1 MGILNF
7 YRIGKLHVV
16 DEMCALEFKE
26 NLDYWQ
32 IDEEE
37 MEGELYG
44 VPNVRNHVQLGVSL
58 RELYC
63 VVDTSYGLGRSLWDC
78 RPALPKGQKYQMVKT
93 QTESYV
99 RRLVV

>member
-37 MEGELYG
+37 MEGELYW
-44 VPNVRNHVQLGVSL
+44 VPKVRKHVKLGVVLSHSSL
-58 RELYC
+58 LS
-63 VVDTSYGLGRSLWDC
+63 VFGLSATSTYDSYLPLIFGIFGLI
-78 RPALPKGQKYQMVKT
+78 
-93 QTESYV
+93 
-99 RRLVV
+99 

>member
-37 MEGELYG
+37 MEGELYR
-44 VPNVRNHVQLGVSL
+44 VFKCKVSFL
-58 RELYC
+58 NFKIPTL
-63 VVDTSYGLGRSLWDC
+63 TWGIL
-78 RPALPKGQKYQMVKT
+78 
-93 QTESYV
+93 
-99 RRLVV
+99 

>member
-37 MEGELYG
+37 MEGELYR
-44 VPNVRNHVQLGVSL
+44 VPKCKVSFL
-58 RELYC
+58 NFKIP
-63 VVDTSYGLGRSLWDC
+63 SLNWGI
-78 RPALPKGQKYQMVKT
+78 L
-93 QTESYV
+93 
-99 RRLVV
+99 

>member
-37 MEGELYG
+37 MEGELYW
-44 VPNVRNHVQLGVSL
+44 VPKVRKHVKLGVVL
-58 RELYC
+58 RGLYC
-63 VVDTSYGLGRSLWDC
+63 VVDISYGLGRSLWDY
-78 RPALPKGQKYQMVKT
+78 RPELPKV
-93 QTESYV
+93 
-99 RRLVV
+99 